1 MARTTF
7 IRSKRPHYNRLSYFG
22 ALIFFF
28 FFSKINGAPCAFKAE
43 GVRGAGR
50 QATVFCLKTSTCFTR
65 IYFED
70 GATVEG
76 FPVTVPWRRQGCGS
90 GMALQTILQTSPYR
104 WSTKLLMQLASRNS
118 PNQTGTSLH
127 FAFDTVS
134 FSISALEYCSK
145 NMPLLFFQFV
155 FSRCPSLRHPRF
167 FLWPPA

>member
-70 GATVEG
+70 SATVEE
-76 FPVTVPWRRQGCGS
+76 FPVTVPWRRVKD
-90 GMALQTILQTSPYR
+90 AVR
-104 WSTKLLMQLASRNS
+104 A
-118 PNQTGTSLH
+118 
-127 FAFDTVS
+127 
-134 FSISALEYCSK
+134 
-145 NMPLLFFQFV
+145 
-155 FSRCPSLRHPRF
+155 
-167 FLWPPA
+167 